1 MARPVK
7 PKKLGKTAWR
17 PQHKAVADAAAWYRG
32 KSFSIDWTSWHFP
45 NWLRLLRRYRGR
57 PTRVIEIGSWEGRS
71 ALFFLNYLP
80 PARIVCIDTFAGGQ
94 EHLESRDYRSL
105 LRRVERRF
113 DANTREFGPR
123 VQKIKATSADALS
136 ALAHEGRRFDIAY
149 IDGSHRADD
158 VKSDAALSWPLMR
171 TGGLVIFDDY
181 LWDNQQGPSE
191 IPKPGIDAFLASVEG
206 QFRVVWNGYQI
217 AIVKG

>member
-1 MARPVK
+1 
-7 PKKLGKTAWR
+7 
-17 PQHKAVADAAAWYRG
+17 VADIAAWYRG

-80 PARIVCIDTFAGGQ
+80 HARIVCIDTFAGGKD
-94 EHLESRDYRSL
+94 HLDSRDYRSL

-123 VQKIKATSADALS
+123 VRKIKATSADALS
-136 ALAHEGRRFDIAY
+136 ALAQEGRRFDIAY

-158 VKSDAALSWPLMR
+158 VRSDASLSWPLVR
-171 TGGLVIFDDY
+171 TGGMVIFDDY

-191 IPKPGIDAFLASVEG
+191 IPKPGIDAFLASVDG